1 MFFYTLVAKLGV
13 FNRENPLKWCFSALS
28 VFDRVANDRK

>member
-13 FNRENPLKWCFSALS
+13 LNRENPLKWYFFRFVS
-28 VFDRVANDRK
+28 F

>member
-13 FNRENPLKWCFSALS
+13 FNREKPLKWCFFRFVS
-28 VFDRVANDRK
+28 F

>member
-13 FNRENPLKWCFSALS
+13 FNRENPLKWCFFRFVS
-28 VFDRVANDRK
+28 F